1 MRRDFATARLW
12 LERAAAQGD
21 ADAQFNLGSLYRYGK
36 SVAQDFATA
45 RLWYERAA
53 AQGDSDAR
61 QALRELGRG

>member
-1 MRRDFATARLW
+1 M
-12 LERAAAQGD
+12 D
-21 ADAQFNLGSLYRYGK
+21 AGGQLSAFL
-36 SVAQDFATA
+36 QDFATA

>member
-1 MRRDFATARLW
+1 MTTAMVCVVIS
-12 LERAAAQGD
+12 AQGD
-21 ADAQFNLGSLYRYGK
+21 ADAQFNLGSFYRYGK